1 MVNLPATN
9 VSNEMGGDITL
20 RSQRNYSGRSNIILG
35 GVHGISVDGISSD
48 DISPGS
54 HRVLLLNSN

>member
-1 MVNLPATN
+1 MPATN
-9 VSNEMGGDITL
+9 VSNEVGGDIAL
-20 RSQRNYSGRSNIILG
+20 RCPTNYSGRSDIILG
-35 GVHGISVDGISSD
+35 GAHGNSMDGASSD

>member
-1 MVNLPATN
+1 MPATN
-9 VSNEMGGDITL
+9 VSSEVVGDIAL
-20 RSQRNYSGRSNIILG
+20 RCPTNYSGRSHIILG
-35 GVHGISVDGISSD
+35 GALGIYIVGTSSD

>member
-1 MVNLPATN
+1 MPATN

-20 RSQRNYSGRSNIILG
+20 RCPTNYSGRSDIILG
-35 GVHGISVDGISSD
+35 GAHGISIVGASSD